1 MENTKLTKLEEVVD
15 KLIEQLKG
23 LKNDK
28 KMLQTTLQTREDEIK
43 VLETQ
48 VVELNDKQD
57 KISERVDNLINS
69 IEDWES
75 SSESAPVEE
84 PEGSDAGEAPDNSAP
99 LFT

>member
-28 KMLQTTLQTREDEIK
+28 KMLQTTLQTRDDKIK
-43 VLETQ
+43 ALETQ
-48 VVELNDKQD
+48 VAELNDKQD

-69 IEDWES
+69 IEDWEKS
-75 SSESAPVEE
+75 PEPAVAEES
-84 PEGSDAGEAPDNSAP
+84 EGSEGGEDQGHGAP

>member
-28 KMLQTTLQTREDEIK
+28 KMLQTTIHTREDEIK
-43 VLETQ
+43 ALETQ
-48 VVELNDKQD
+48 VAELNDKQD

-69 IEDWES
+69 IEDWENS
-75 SSESAPVEE
+75 PESTPVEE
-84 PEGSDAGEAPDNSAP
+84 SGGNEGGENQGNSTP

>member
-23 LKNDK
+23 FKNDK
-28 KMLQTTLQTREDEIK
+28 KMLQTTLQIREDEIK
-43 VLETQ
+43 ALETQ
-48 VVELNDKQD
+48 MAELNDKQN

-69 IEDWES
+69 IEDWENS
-75 SSESAPVEE
+75 PDSAPAEKSE
-84 PEGSDAGEAPDNSAP
+84 GPEGGEESGSSAP

>member
-15 KLIEQLKG
+15 KLIEQSKG

-28 KMLQTTLQTREDEIK
+28 KMLQATLQTREDEIK
-43 VLETQ
+43 ALETR
-48 VVELNDKQD
+48 VAELNDKQD

-69 IEDWES
+69 IEDWEK
-75 SSESAPVEE
+75 SSEPTPAEE
-84 PEGSDAGEAPDNSAP
+84 PEGSEGGEAQSSSSP